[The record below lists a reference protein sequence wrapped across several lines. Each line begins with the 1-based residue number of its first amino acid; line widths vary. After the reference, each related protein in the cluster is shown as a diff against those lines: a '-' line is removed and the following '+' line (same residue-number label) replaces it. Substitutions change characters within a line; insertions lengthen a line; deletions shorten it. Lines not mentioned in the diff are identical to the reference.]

1 MGDLFIL
8 SSVSTIKRYS
18 SSIDMTLPIR
28 SDLRDSNHRCS
39 LGLDISPRWNCLLD
53 NHPLFLP
60 SGAAINIAIWRL
72 YKRSTA
78 GS

>member
-28 SDLRDSNHRCS
+28 SDLRDSNHMCS
-39 LGLDISPRWNCLLD
+39 LGLDISPTNFQDDFVRI
-53 NHPLFLP
+53 
-60 SGAAINIAIWRL
+60 STVEAIYIE
-72 YKRSTA
+72 Y
-78 GS
+78 

>member
-18 SSIDMTLPIR
+18 SSFDMTLPIR

-39 LGLDISPRWNCLLD
+39 LGLDISPSVDPKPRVNETLVSLQVITIQV
-53 NHPLFLP
+53 NP
-60 SGAAINIAIWRL
+60 SIV
-72 YKRSTA
+72 
-78 GS
+78 

>member
-28 SDLRDSNHRCS
+28 SDFRDSNHRCS
-39 LGLDISPRWNCLLD
+39 IGLDISPSELKN
-53 NHPLFLP
+53 FI
-60 SGAAINIAIWRL
+60 SSSSAI
-72 YKRSTA
+72 SPTFT
-78 GS
+78 